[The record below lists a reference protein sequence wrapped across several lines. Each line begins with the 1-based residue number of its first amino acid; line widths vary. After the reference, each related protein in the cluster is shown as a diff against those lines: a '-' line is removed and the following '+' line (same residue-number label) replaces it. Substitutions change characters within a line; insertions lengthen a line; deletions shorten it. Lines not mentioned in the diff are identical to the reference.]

1 MVDMGVGMEAVVA
14 VTMKAA
20 ALAAAVVAR
29 AVAGRVGDNPVAEA

>member
-1 MVDMGVGMEAVVA
+1 MGVGMEAVVA

-20 ALAAAVVAR
+20 ALAAAVVVVR